1 MSIEQIKAAI
11 RDVPDFPKAGILFK
25 DIMPVME
32 DAALFKETID
42 LFVDR
47 YKDQGIQKVA
57 GVEARGFLFAA
68 AIAYQIGAGVVTIR
82 KKGKLPYKLIEETY
96 ELEYGTATLAIQKDA
111 IAPGEKILL
120 VDDLLAIGGT
130 AAASIKLINELGG
143 DIVEAAFLIELG
155 FLNGRDKLTGY
166 SVYSPIIF

>member
-68 AIAYQIGAGVVTIR
+68 AIAYQSVQAWSLFA
-82 KKGKLPYKLIEETY
+82 KKENCPT
-96 ELEYGTATLAIQKDA
+96 
-111 IAPGEKILL
+111 
-120 VDDLLAIGGT
+120 
-130 AAASIKLINELGG
+130 N
-143 DIVEAAFLIELG
+143 
-155 FLNGRDKLTGY
+155 
-166 SVYSPIIF
+166 

>member
-1 MSIEQIKAAI
+1 M
-11 RDVPDFPKAGILFK
+11 
-25 DIMPVME
+25 
-32 DAALFKETID
+32 
-42 LFVDR
+42 
-47 YKDQGIQKVA
+47 
-57 GVEARGFLFAA
+57 
-68 AIAYQIGAGVVTIR
+68 VTIR